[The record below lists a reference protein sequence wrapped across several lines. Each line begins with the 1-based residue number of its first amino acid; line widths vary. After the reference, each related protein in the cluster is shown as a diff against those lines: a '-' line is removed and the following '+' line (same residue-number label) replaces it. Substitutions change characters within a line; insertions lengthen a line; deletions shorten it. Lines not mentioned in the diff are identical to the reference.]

1 MCKAKAPK
9 MTREQKELQAAQLA
23 NIEAQNAAMEEQAA
37 TARAQAESSRNQRKT
52 QRQKALFAEERKR
65 SSARTSSAGFF
76 TGSSPTNTSGAAGSL
91 LRRGSPQ

>member
-1 MCKAKAPK
+1 MCKSSKPK
-9 MTREQKELQAAQLA
+9 MTKEQKALQAAQLE

-52 QRQKALFAEERKR
+52 QRQKALFTEERKR
-65 SSARTSSAGFF
+65 SSTRTSSAGFF
-76 TGSSPTNTSGAAGSL
+76 TGGSPANVTGTTGSL